1 MKTAYGKILVL
12 VMLTIVLSAAPLPCR
27 AGEKVDES
35 IWLED
40 EPGRRH
46 RRFGLE
52 FDLTDE
58 KIEQT
63 MNRLAE
69 TDPEKAKELKE
80 LREEDSEKFKTEL
93 RKILRER
100 LGRRFREHRERGF
113 GPHGKPGKPG
123 KPGMPSRPGMRRHA
137 QLLDWLGENYPEE
150 AEELAKL
157 KDEEPELYKQK
168 CRLSFRKYGR
178 IAGLS
183 KVNPRLSEVLK
194 EDLELKQQRDALL
207 EKLGTVS
214 GDEREELIAEL
225 EKVVSSRFDLI
236 VERKQIEYEQ
246 LLKRLEKLKEKVE
259 QSEAEVEKWKD
270 TEFKDENIKARVG
283 ELLGQTG
290 KFDWD

>member
-1 MKTAYGKILVL
+1 MVL
-12 VMLTIVLSAAPLPCR
+12 VMVTVVLSAAPLPCM

-35 IWLED
+35 IWVED

-46 RRFGLE
+46 RRFELE

-58 KIEQT
+58 KIEQA

-113 GPHGKPGKPG
+113 GPHGKPG
-123 KPGMPSRPGMRRHA
+123 MPGMREPTH
-137 QLLDWLGENYPEE
+137 LLEWLEENYPEE

-157 KDEEPELYKQK
+157 QEEEPELYRQK
-168 CRLSFRKYGR
+168 RRLSMRKYGR

-194 EDLELKQQRDALL
+194 EDLELKQRRDALL
-207 EKLGTVS
+207 EKLETVS
-214 GDEREELIAEL
+214 GDEREELVAEL
-225 EKVVSSRFDLI
+225 KEVVSNRFDLI

-270 TEFKDENIKARVG
+270 AEFKDENIKARVG